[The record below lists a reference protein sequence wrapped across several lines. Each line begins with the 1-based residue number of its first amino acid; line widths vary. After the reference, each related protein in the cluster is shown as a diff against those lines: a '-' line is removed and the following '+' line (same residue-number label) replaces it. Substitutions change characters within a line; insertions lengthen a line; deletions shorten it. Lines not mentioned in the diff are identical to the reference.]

1 MRGNQ
6 NTGKSDRQSTKI
18 VTLSRFPCCLPDTR
32 LGCMQPDLSWAVLAR
47 AAERANPVNATREFS
62 YESNT
67 LAAQYCHAH
76 YGEEYF
82 GVPNAP
88 AACARVCLELMEGR
102 GKGHALDLGCALG
115 RSSFELARGGF
126 RQVTGLDCSGSFCR
140 LASRL
145 REEGVLRYA
154 LPEEGEIVSFREVSL
169 ADLGLDAVRQRV
181 AFHRADACDLPEL
194 FTGYDLVLAAN
205 LIDRLHSPR
214 RFLSTIQER
223 LNPGGVLVISS
234 PYTWIEECTKKGEW
248 LGGYRQGKEAVWT
261 LDGLRDALAPRFRQL
276 GEPRPLPFVIRETR
290 RKFQH
295 SIAELTAWE
304 LL

>member
-1 MRGNQ
+1 M
-6 NTGKSDRQSTKI
+6 K
-18 VTLSRFPCCLPDTR
+18 
-32 LGCMQPDLSWAVLAR
+32 
-47 AAERANPVNATREFS
+47 ATRELP
-62 YESNT
+62 YESDT
-67 LAAQYCHAH
+67 LVAQYCDAH
-76 YGEEYF
+76 YGEEHF

-102 GKGHALDLGCALG
+102 TKGHALDLGCALG

-126 RQVTGLDCSGSFCR
+126 RQVTGLDFSDSFCR

-145 REEGVLRYA
+145 QEEGGLRYA
-154 LPEEGEIVSFREVSL
+154 LAEEGEIVSFREIVL
-169 ADLGLDAVRQRV
+169 ADLGLDHVRQQV
-181 AFHRADACDLPEL
+181 GFHRADACNLPEL

-214 RFLSTIQER
+214 RFLSTIQGR
-223 LNPGGVLVISS
+223 MNPGGVLVISS
-234 PYTWIEECTKKGEW
+234 PYTWMEEHTSKGEW
-248 LGGYRQGKEAVWT
+248 LGGYREGEEPVWT
-261 LDGLRDALAPRFRQL
+261 LDGLREALKPHFRLL

>member
-1 MRGNQ
+1 MPANVP
-6 NTGKSDRQSTKI
+6 NCI
-18 VTLSRFPCCLPDTR
+18 
-32 LGCMQPDLSWAVLAR
+32 QPDAPRCNVTSR
-47 AAERANPVNATREFS
+47 GEANPVKATRELP
-62 YESNT
+62 YESDT
-67 LAAQYCHAH
+67 LVAQYCDAH
-76 YGEEYF
+76 YGEEHF

-88 AACARVCLELMEGR
+88 TACARVCLELMEGR
-102 GKGHALDLGCALG
+102 TKGHALDLGCALG

-126 RQVTGLDCSGSFCR
+126 RQVTGLDFSDSFCR

-145 REEGVLRYA
+145 QEEGGLRYA
-154 LPEEGEIVSFREVSL
+154 LAEEGEIVSFREIVL
-169 ADLGLDAVRQRV
+169 ADLGLDHVRQQV
-181 AFHRADACDLPEL
+181 EFHRADACNLPEL

-214 RFLSTIQER
+214 RFLSTIQGR
-223 LNPGGVLVISS
+223 MNPGGVLVISS
-234 PYTWIEECTKKGEW
+234 PYTWMEEHTRKGEW
-248 LGGYRQGKEAVWT
+248 LGGYREGEEPVWT
-261 LDGLRDALAPRFRQL
+261 LDGLREALKPHFRLL